1 MAPGVYARLKPKERW
16 LCRPKKRS
24 HGLRKFQIKDEIGR
38 LHPDAQ
44 LGSKCITMYWDVLM
58 YPRALGLGDQLT
70 IFFVASIINLYL
82 GDKERLTFARINHRS
97 WLDVCA
103 FGTLQ
108 NKFEPEEM
116 KDPDDSCDYLL
127 WDDLDEP
134 GILYA

>member
-1 MAPGVYARLKPKERW
+1 MAPGVSARLKSKKRW
-16 LCRPKKRS
+16 PCRPKKRS
-24 HGLRKFQIKDEIGR
+24 HGLRKFQIKDETGR

-44 LGSKCITMYWDVLM
+44 LGSKCITTYWDVLM

-82 GDKERLTFARINHRS
+82 GDKEQLTFARINHRS

-108 NKFEPEEM
+108 
-116 KDPDDSCDYLL
+116 
-127 WDDLDEP
+127 DLNEP
-134 GILYA
+134 GILYS